1 MASALTVRRRT
12 ITQTSD
18 GLVCLDDI
26 WIAAKSPKGK
36 SPAKWRSG
44 QPVRELQIAL
54 YEKLYGRT
62 GNYEFARI
70 IRQVKD
76 PQRTF
81 AHPILAV
88 SYASFLSP
96 QLAIEVKEVWLR
108 YAQGDPTLADEILQ
122 KSSAEANE
130 WVGVRALSRAT
141 RKDYTATL
149 HQHGVKG
156 SGYGACTNAIYE
168 ELFDNSAFQLRLRW
182 KIQKHGSLRDSMG
195 LSELTYLMAAES
207 LAKDRIGEENSQ
219 GNFECTIASSRSAHF
234 IRKAIDDDKADR
246 NRNRLL

>member
-1 MASALTVRRRT
+1 MGTTLHPDVAKMFQKRQSGNSKGNGMASALTVRRRT

-149 HQHGVKG
+149 HQHGVREVAMAHVRMRSMK
-156 SGYGACTNAIYE
+156 SSLTIP
-168 ELFDNSAFQLRLRW
+168 LFN
-182 KIQKHGSLRDSMG
+182 
-195 LSELTYLMAAES
+195 
-207 LAKDRIGEENSQ
+207 
-219 GNFECTIASSRSAHF
+219 
-234 IRKAIDDDKADR
+234 
-246 NRNRLL
+246 